1 MAGPW
6 VIVCH
11 ADVVSFRP
19 FPSRER
25 ALRQVMRR
33 HDGWLPV
40 HLLPDARE
48 PQGQPGV
55 YVLSTRRP
63 GVVSGPA

>member
-1 MAGPW
+1 
-6 VIVCH
+6 VIFCH
-11 ADVVSFRP
+11 AAAMSVRP
-19 FPSRER
+19 FPSRDR

-40 HLLPDARE
+40 HLLPDARQ

-63 GVVSGPA
+63 GTVSDPS

>member
-1 MAGPW
+1 MN
-6 VIVCH
+6 V
-11 ADVVSFRP
+11 RP

-33 HDGWLPV
+33 HGNELPPQ
-40 HLLPDARE
+40 LLPAPRPPE
-48 PQGQPGV
+48 QAPAGV

-63 GVVSGPA
+63 GAVSGDA

>member
-1 MAGPW
+1 M
-6 VIVCH
+6 
-11 ADVVSFRP
+11 SFCP

-63 GVVSGPA
+63 SVVSGPR